1 MFDKSLP
8 MTGFEPQIS
17 GIGGDRSTNWT
28 TPLPYFDYLQN
39 DPPFSDYLQK
49 LHKKDKK
56 VTPMCFTKKCF
67 EHLQN
72 DPSFS
77 DYPMASTAADETTNA
92 ISRMTLTQIPE
103 DAITASKMEPT
114 SPRTLDVID
123 EDRVSG
129 DESVG
134 SEQLKQQHRSKRAN
148 MVKKALTYFSDKSN
162 RSVSEDNLF
171 TR

>member
-1 MFDKSLP
+1 
-8 MTGFEPQIS
+8 
-17 GIGGDRSTNWT
+17 
-28 TPLPYFDYLQN
+28 
-39 DPPFSDYLQK
+39 
-49 LHKKDKK
+49 
-56 VTPMCFTKKCF
+56 
-67 EHLQN
+67 
-72 DPSFS
+72 
-77 DYPMASTAADETTNA
+77 MASTAADETTNA